1 MAVDP
6 KFRESGIGS
15 KLLSLCE
22 ETILSDT
29 AYSYSSSYC
38 DDDNVDDTTFENNN
52 KELYLQ
58 VEEDNKRAISFYLK
72 RNYETIYSD
81 PTTRRYDTNGL
92 FLRNLRSTKITM
104 KKILQQQQQ
113 EELEE
118 GTNVS
123 SSSLSSSTVP
133 FFFAS

>member
-38 DDDNVDDTTFENNN
+38 DDDNVDDDTFENNN

-104 KKILQQQQQ
+104 KKILQQQQ

-123 SSSLSSSTVP
+123 SSSSSTVP